1 MPNTVL
7 GKVSL
12 TPRGVYRSGI
22 RYTALDLVGHEG
34 GGYIALREVQ
44 DIAPSDDGVNWML
57 LAARGGEG
65 IQGEQGIPGYV
76 FTPSISA
83 EGVVSWT
90 NNGDLPNPDPV
101 DIMGPEGPR
110 GPQGDSVVSIEHT
123 GGTGAPGTTDTY
135 TVKLSN
141 GSIAGTFQVY
151 NGADGNGAGDF
162 KADGSVPMT
171 GNLQMGGN
179 RVVGVGS
186 AQESTDAVNKSDL
199 DKAIQSVTITT
210 DAEPVKGSH
219 NPVQSGGVFS
229 ALSNKVSHTA
239 DYVPA
244 MQDLHGDARGL
255 VCTVPAAAGPEIAS
269 INAPPGVEWGTC
281 LSLQVGDIRTLMLI
295 DTSGLWIQYGR
306 PSGWTDWI
314 HIAPATPPQEYD
326 LPLAEGWTSQISGSC
341 RYAKSQENIVFV
353 TFKVVHDEAT
363 PASTDTMIA
372 TLPEGFWP
380 SALVH
385 SVCIRS
391 DFVSSGIAV
400 FCTETGGIWIRSS
413 QEIPSGAGV
422 AGEIIFVAA
431 S

>member
-12 TPRGVYRSGI
+12 TPRGVYRSGT

-76 FTPSISA
+76 FTPSVSA

-90 NNGDLPNPDPV
+90 NNGNMPNPDPV
-101 DIMGPEGPR
+101 DITGPEGPS

-162 KADGSVPMT
+162 KADGSIPMT

-179 RVVGVGS
+179 RVVDVGS

-210 DAEPVKGSH
+210 DAEPVEGSL

-229 ALSNKVSHTA
+229 ALSNKA
-239 DYVPA
+239 DK
-244 MQDLHGDARGL
+244 G
-255 VCTVPAAAGPEIAS
+255 
-269 INAPPGVEWGTC
+269 
-281 LSLQVGDIRTLMLI
+281 
-295 DTSGLWIQYGR
+295 
-306 PSGWTDWI
+306 
-314 HIAPATPPQEYD
+314 PPQVYD
-326 LPLAEGWTSQISGSC
+326 LPVADGYTVAVDGAGYSKTQEGIVCVYFSVNGNFEASAS
-341 RYAKSQENIVFV
+341 NIGGDAF
-353 TFKVVHDEAT
+353 
-363 PASTDTMIA
+363 A
-372 TLPEGFWP
+372 TLPEGFRPTGKIPASVAQQDIPGPDWVKVI
-380 SALVH
+380 VH
-385 SVCIRS
+385 PDGSMRYYGNGSTTAIYG
-391 DFVSSGIAV
+391 FVL
-400 FCTETGGIWIRSS
+400 
-413 QEIPSGAGV
+413 
-422 AGEIIFVAA
+422 FVA

>member
-1 MPNTVL
+1 MLAEWMGAVTLNIDEAVAGTGTVPEA
-7 GKVSL
+7 SL
-12 TPRGVYRSGI
+12 LAQ
-22 RYTALDLVGHEG
+22 TALANQKQEVSIVSSKRVDKGWKVKVQVVAPYAGYTLNQIGVKGHLE
-34 GGYIALREVQ
+34 
-44 DIAPSDDGVNWML
+44 DGASVL
-57 LAARGGEG
+57 LALFQNED
-65 IQGEQGIPGYV
+65 GIPIPSNSESPDFVYSFYGILSISNTGKLAISVDTSALVSTSTLQEALTEYV
-76 FTPSISA
+76 PTTRKINNKALNADVTLAAADVGARPDTWTPSA
-83 EGVVSWT
+83 EDVGAVPTSRT
-90 NNGDLPNPDPV
+90 INGKSLSGNV
-101 DIMGPEGPR
+101 
-110 GPQGDSVVSIEHT
+110 T
-123 GGTGAPGTTDTY
+123 LTGAD
-135 TVKLSN
+135 
-141 GSIAGTFQVY
+141 IQVSSS
-151 NGADGNGAGDF
+151 DET
-162 KADGSVPMT
+162 SV
-171 GNLQMGGN
+171 
-179 RVVGVGS
+179 
-186 AQESTDAVNKSDL
+186 ST
-199 DKAIQSVTITT
+199 
-210 DAEPVKGSH
+210 
-219 NPVQSGGVFS
+219 

-314 HIAPATPPQEYD
+314 HIATATPPQEYD

>member
-12 TPRGVYRSGI
+12 TPRGAYRSGT
-22 RYTALDLVGHEG
+22 RYTALDLVGHGG

-57 LAARGGEG
+57 LAARGGKG

-76 FTPSISA
+76 FTPSVSA

-110 GPQGDSVVSIEHT
+110 GPQGDSVASIEHT

-210 DAEPVKGSH
+210 DAEPVEGSL

-229 ALSNKVSHTA
+229 ALSNKVPLYRTFA
-239 DYVPA
+239 E
-244 MQDLHGDARGL
+244 LGL
-255 VCTVPAAAGPEIAS
+255 TEA
-269 INAPPGVEWGTC
+269 T
-281 LSLQVGDIRTLMLI
+281 
-295 DTSGLWIQYGR
+295 
-306 PSGWTDWI
+306 
-314 HIAPATPPQEYD
+314 ATPE
-326 LPLAEGWTSQISGSC
+326 L
-341 RYAKSQENIVFV
+341 
-353 TFKVVHDEAT
+353 
-363 PASTDTMIA
+363 IA
-372 TLPEGFWP
+372 DAMAVNSVAMLTLGT
-380 SALVH
+380 A
-385 SVCIRS
+385 
-391 DFVSSGIAV
+391 
-400 FCTETGGIWIRSS
+400 
-413 QEIPSGAGV
+413 
-422 AGEIIFVAA
+422 
-431 S
+431 